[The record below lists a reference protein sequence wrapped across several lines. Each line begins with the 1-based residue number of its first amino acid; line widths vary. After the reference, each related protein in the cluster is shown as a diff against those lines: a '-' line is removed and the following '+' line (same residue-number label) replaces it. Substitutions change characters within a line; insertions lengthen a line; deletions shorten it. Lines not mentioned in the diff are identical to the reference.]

1 MTMRL
6 IKIDQDMDAASMA
19 AMRAMFEGLAD
30 SESDV
35 CFDLSGVDFLNS
47 SGVGG
52 IVFVFK
58 RLRERS
64 LKVSLI
70 NVAGQPARLLRQL
83 KLEFM
88 LSASPETAF

>member
-1 MTMRL
+1 MRV
-6 IKIDQDMDAASMA
+6 IKIKQDMDAASMA
-19 AMRAMFEGLAD
+19 EMKPMFEELAD
-30 SESDV
+30 SRTDV
-35 CFDLSGVDFLNS
+35 CFDLSGVDFLDS

-64 LKVSLI
+64 LKVSLL
-70 NVAGQPARLLRQL
+70 NVAGQPARLLRHL

-88 LSASPETAF
+88 LATSPRVA

>member
-1 MTMRL
+1 MQV
-6 IKIDQDMDAASMA
+6 IKIEQDMDAASMA
-19 AMRAMFEGLAD
+19 AMRPMFEELG
-30 SESDV
+30 ESRTDV
-35 CFDLSGVDFLNS
+35 CFDLRGVDFLDS

-64 LKVSLI
+64 LKVSLL

-88 LSASPETAF
+88 LAPSPRAA

>member
-1 MTMRL
+1 M
-6 IKIDQDMDAASMA
+6 KIDQDMDAASMA
-19 AMRAMFEGLAD
+19 VMKPVFEELAG

-35 CFDLSGVDFLNS
+35 CFDMSGVQFIDS
-47 SGVGG
+47 SGVGA

-64 LKVSLI
+64 LKLTLA
-70 NVAGQPARLLRQL
+70 NVAGQPLRLLRQL

-88 LSASPETAF
+88 LSTRPASVL

>member
-1 MTMRL
+1 MTMRYV
-6 IKIDQDMDAASMA
+6 KIDQDMDAAAMA
-19 AMRAMFEGLAD
+19 VMKPMFEEVAD
-30 SESDV
+30 SRSDV
-35 CFDLSGVDFLNS
+35 CFDLSDVQFLDS

-64 LKVSLI
+64 LNVSLA
-70 NVAGQPARLLRQL
+70 NVAGQPLRLLRQL

-88 LSASPETAF
+88 VQKRASAI

>member
-1 MTMRL
+1 MRL
-6 IKIDQDMDAASMA
+6 VKIDQDMDAATMA
-19 AMRAMFEGLAD
+19 AMRPMFEELAD
-30 SESDV
+30 SKSDV
-35 CFDLSGVDFLNS
+35 CFDLSGVDFLDS

-64 LKVSLI
+64 LKVSLV
-70 NVAGQPARLLRQL
+70 NAGGQPARLLRQL

-88 LSASPETAF
+88 LSPSPQTA

>member
-1 MTMRL
+1 MRL
-6 IKIDQDMDAASMA
+6 VKIDQDMDAATMA
-19 AMRAMFEGLAD
+19 AMKPMFEELAG
-30 SESDV
+30 SQSDI
-35 CFDLSGVDFLNS
+35 CFDLGGVNFLNS

-64 LKVSLI
+64 LSVSLA
-70 NVAGQPARLLRQL
+70 NVAGQPLRLLRQL

-88 LSASPETAF
+88 LSRRPVAAA

>member
-1 MTMRL
+1 MKMV
-6 IKIDQDMDAASMA
+6 KIDQDMDAASMA
-19 AMRAMFEGLAD
+19 AMRPMFEELAD
-30 SESDV
+30 SRSDV
-35 CFDLSGVDFLNS
+35 CFDLSGVDFLDS

-64 LKVSLI
+64 LKVSLV
-70 NVAGQPARLLRQL
+70 NAVGQPARLLRQL

-88 LSASPETAF
+88 LSPSPQTA

>member
-6 IKIDQDMDAASMA
+6 IKIDQDMDAASMT
-19 AMRAMFEGLAD
+19 AMRPLFEELAD
-30 SESDV
+30 SRSDV
-35 CFDLSGVDFLNS
+35 CFDLSGVDFLDS

-64 LKVSLI
+64 LKVSLV
-70 NVAGQPARLLRQL
+70 NAAGQPARLLRQL

-88 LSASPETAF
+88 VGPSPQAAL

>member
-1 MTMRL
+1 MRL
-6 IKIDQDMDAASMA
+6 IKINRDMDAAAMA
-19 AMRAMFEGLAD
+19 VMKPMFEELAS

-35 CFDLSGVDFLNS
+35 CFDMSGVNFLNS

-64 LKVSLI
+64 LSVTLA
-70 NVAGQPARLLRQL
+70 NVAGQPLRLLRQL

-88 LSASPETAF
+88 LQATPSSAY